1 MSDEMEARLLARVR
15 QQFRCY
21 EIEFAGWD
29 TTSHAHVR
37 VGTFRVPDPVVASRM
52 RDRGFRVVGGYPEV
66 LAEGL
71 DAPTDDRGMEMFG
84 RVCQWGAGVV
94 LLLSVLWALR
104 AYFGGG
110 GQ

>member
-1 MSDEMEARLLARVR
+1 MTDDMADRLLARVR
-15 QQFRCY
+15 RQFRCH

-29 TTSHAHVR
+29 TTTFAAR

-52 RDRGFRVVGGYPEV
+52 RDRGFRVVGRFPEV

-84 RVCQWGAGVV
+84 RVCQWGAAIV
-94 LLLSVLWALR
+94 LVLTVLWVV
-104 AYFGGG
+104 FNGGVR
-110 GQ
+110 

>member
-1 MSDEMEARLLARVR
+1 MSDEMEARLLKRVR
-15 QQFRCY
+15 YQFRCY

-29 TTSHAHVR
+29 TSSRAHTR
-37 VGTFRVPDPVVASRM
+37 VATYRVPDPVVAARM

-84 RVCQWGAGVV
+84 RVCQWGVAVALVLTALWVFFSGGV
-94 LLLSVLWALR
+94 R
-104 AYFGGG
+104 
-110 GQ
+110 